1 MTGRL
6 SVRAVV
12 EAVSGVTGFAP
23 ADIVGPRRQRE
34 LVRARQIAMYFTK
47 TYCRHLSFP
56 EIGRR
61 MGARDHTTILHGV
74 RKIEAEIEQSGKDS
88 VMKAVELV
96 LLPAQQAVELLHI
109 DEIDPDPMTIAER
122 AMTEHGVARVTFEEI
137 RAMASFVMAAVVG
150 GRLIIDPPEPEP
162 MPIDDALVFAVR
174 TALIASRDFQ
184 VARFGRGEASALDD
198 LQAALKGL
206 HAAYAGLGYSL
217 ASSPV
222 FKTTSNAPRKEAANG

>member
-1 MTGRL
+1 MSGRL

-12 EAVSGVTGFAP
+12 EAVSGVTGIAP

-61 MGARDHTTILHGV
+61 MGARDHTTIQHGV
-74 RKIEAEIEQSGKDS
+74 RKIEVEIEESGKDL
-88 VMKAVELV
+88 VMQAVELV
-96 LLPAQQAVELLHI
+96 LQPAQQAVELLQI
-109 DEIDPDPMTIAER
+109 DEVDPDPMEIAER
-122 AMTEHGVARVTFEEI
+122 AMTEHGVARITFEEI
-137 RAMASFVMAAVVG
+137 RAMASFVMAAIVG
-150 GRLIIDPPEPEP
+150 GRLVIDPPEPEP
-162 MPIDDALVFAVR
+162 MPINDALVFAVR

-184 VARFGRGEASALDD
+184 AARFGRGEAIALDG
-198 LQAALKGL
+198 LQAALKEL

-222 FKTTSNAPRKEAANG
+222 FKTTLNAPRKEANHA